1 MKFYTKKQCPLCEEA
16 KDLLLSLQPEF
27 TFQLEEIDIYEDDQL
42 LEAYQLMIPV
52 IEVDEKQ
59 VTYGNIDLAAVIEA
73 LA

>member
-1 MKFYTKKQCPLCEEA
+1 M
-16 KDLLLSLQPEF
+16 QPEF